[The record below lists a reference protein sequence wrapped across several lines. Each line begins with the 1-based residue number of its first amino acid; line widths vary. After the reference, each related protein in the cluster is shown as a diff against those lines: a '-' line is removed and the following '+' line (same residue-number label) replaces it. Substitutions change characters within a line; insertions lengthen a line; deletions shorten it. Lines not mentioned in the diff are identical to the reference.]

1 MIFPVVLEIR
11 LARRS
16 IKELSRHDRR
26 LLICR
31 IVDSLKGVFEDP
43 GFARRLSDPSG
54 VERVIV
60 STENAISQI
69 AVADDADF
77 LAIIGEFETLLA
89 KLSAT
94 MLRPSPARPPR
105 LLH

>member
-16 IKELSRHDRR
+16 IRALPRHDWR

-31 IVDSLKGVFEDP
+31 IVDSLAGVFEVSAVRRRLTDP
-43 GFARRLSDPSG
+43 GGLERL
-54 VERVIV
+54 IV

-77 LAIIGEFETLLA
+77 LAIIGEFETLLV
-89 KLSAT
+89 KLSEK
-94 MLRPSPARPPR
+94 LRLPLTSLPKQ
-105 LLH
+105 LH